1 MEDETKRYKKKLT
14 HTKVSNAANEP
25 KKKRTQK
32 QNKTKKT
39 KRIQK
44 QKHKT
49 TRKNSRTSHNLYSP
63 MSLCDS

>member
-1 MEDETKRYKKKLT
+1 MKQNVTKKNLL
-14 HTKVSNAANEP
+14 
-25 KKKRTQK
+25 TQK
-32 QNKTKKT
+32 FQMLQMSQKKNEHKSKIKQKKT